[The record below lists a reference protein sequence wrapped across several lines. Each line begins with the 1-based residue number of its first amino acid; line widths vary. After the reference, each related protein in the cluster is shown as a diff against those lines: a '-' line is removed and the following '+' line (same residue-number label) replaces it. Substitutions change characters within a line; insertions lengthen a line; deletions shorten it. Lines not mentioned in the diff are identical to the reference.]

1 MYEEELEKKS
11 KPPWEALQKVW
22 SSGTFYYSSDFDLT
36 RRLQK
41 RFVSRRPVEFVTTA
55 DEQKNH

>member
-1 MYEEELEKKS
+1 MYEDELEKKA

-36 RRLQK
+36 RRIQK
-41 RFVSRRPVEFVTTA
+41 RFVAF
-55 DEQKNH
+55 